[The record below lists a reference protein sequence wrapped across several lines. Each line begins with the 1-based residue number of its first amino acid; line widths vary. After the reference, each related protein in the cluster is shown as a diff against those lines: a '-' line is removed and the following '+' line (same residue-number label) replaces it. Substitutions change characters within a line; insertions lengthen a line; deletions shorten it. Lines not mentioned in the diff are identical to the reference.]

1 MKSDKALFVILTTV
15 ALDAAGIG
23 LIMPVLPGL
32 LRTLAGADQVARHY
46 GVLLALYALMQFLC
60 APLLGALS
68 DRHGRRPV
76 LLASLAG
83 AAVDYAVM
91 AVAPALWVLYLGRAV
106 AGLTGAT
113 GAVASSC
120 IADLSRGEDR
130 ARRYGYLSACMGLGL
145 IAGPVIGGLAGQW
158 SPHAPFAVAAA
169 LNALNCLMAWR
180 FLPESRPASDA
191 TTSAATAPAAAG
203 IRAARALQALN
214 PLGALRWVRGL
225 PAVPALLLAYV
236 LAQISGQVPGSLWV
250 LYGED
255 RYHWDAAMVGLSLAA
270 FGVLHAL
277 AQALLPGP
285 ATRRFGER
293 GSAMLGLLADGC
305 AYVLIAFA
313 TQGWMAFPILLPLAL
328 GGLVVPALQ
337 ALLSQ
342 QAGASRQGQLQGSL
356 ASLAGL
362 TSVIGPLCVT
372 ALYAAPGQGWN
383 GWPWLA
389 GAALNLAGLALLLRR
404 AKPARDLCAGNGP
417 ATARQ
422 RQ

>member
-83 AAVDYAVM
+83 AALDYAVM

-191 TTSAATAPAAAG
+191 TTSAATAPPPLASA
-203 IRAARALQALN
+203 RLARAPSA
-214 PLGALRWVRGL
+214 GR
-225 PAVPALLLAYV
+225 PALAACAGCCWPT
-236 LAQISGQVPGSLWV
+236 AQISGCLDPCGCCTAKTATPPWSACPWRPSACCMRWRRPCCPAPPPGV
-250 LYGED
+250 
-255 RYHWDAAMVGLSLAA
+255 
-270 FGVLHAL
+270 
-277 AQALLPGP
+277 
-285 ATRRFGER
+285 
-293 GSAMLGLLADGC
+293 SASA
-305 AYVLIAFA
+305 
-313 TQGWMAFPILLPLAL
+313 
-328 GGLVVPALQ
+328 
-337 ALLSQ
+337 
-342 QAGASRQGQLQGSL
+342 
-356 ASLAGL
+356 
-362 TSVIGPLCVT
+362 
-372 ALYAAPGQGWN
+372 AAPCWAC
-383 GWPWLA
+383 WPM
-389 GAALNLAGLALLLRR
+389 AA
-404 AKPARDLCAGNGP
+404 PTC
-417 ATARQ
+417 
-422 RQ
+422 

>member
-23 LIMPVLPGL
+23 LIMPPLPGL

-83 AAVDYAVM
+83 AALDYAVM

-191 TTSAATAPAAAG
+191 GRNSPRRRWHPRGSRSRRSIRWAPCAGFAAC
-203 IRAARALQALN
+203 RRCRRCCCLRARADLWPGAWILVGAVRRRPL
-214 PLGALRWVRGL
+214 PLGRRHGRPV
-225 PAVPALLLAYV
+225 
-236 LAQISGQVPGSLWV
+236 
-250 LYGED
+250 
-255 RYHWDAAMVGLSLAA
+255 LAA

-293 GSAMLGLLADGC
+293 SSVLGLLADGC

-313 TQGWMAFPILLPLAL
+313 TQGWMAFQSCCRWRWAAWSYPRCRRC
-328 GGLVVPALQ
+328 
-337 ALLSQ
+337 SQ

-389 GAALNLAGLALLLRR
+389 GAALNQAGLALLLRR
-404 AKPARDLCAGNGP
+404 AKPARDLSAGNRP

>member
-83 AAVDYAVM
+83 AALDYAVM

-158 SPHAPFAVAAA
+158 SPHAPFA
-169 LNALNCLMAWR
+169 
-180 FLPESRPASDA
+180 
-191 TTSAATAPAAAG
+191 APP
-203 IRAARALQALN
+203 R
-214 PLGALRWVRGL
+214 
-225 PAVPALLLAYV
+225 
-236 LAQISGQVPGSLWV
+236 
-250 LYGED
+250 
-255 RYHWDAAMVGLSLAA
+255 
-270 FGVLHAL
+270 
-277 AQALLPGP
+277 
-285 ATRRFGER
+285 
-293 GSAMLGLLADGC
+293 
-305 AYVLIAFA
+305 
-313 TQGWMAFPILLPLAL
+313 
-328 GGLVVPALQ
+328 
-337 ALLSQ
+337 
-342 QAGASRQGQLQGSL
+342 
-356 ASLAGL
+356 
-362 TSVIGPLCVT
+362 
-372 ALYAAPGQGWN
+372 
-383 GWPWLA
+383 
-389 GAALNLAGLALLLRR
+389 
-404 AKPARDLCAGNGP
+404 
-417 ATARQ
+417 
-422 RQ
+422 

>member
-32 LRTLAGADQVARHY
+32 LRTLAGADQVASHY

-236 LAQISGQVPGSLWV
+236 LAQISGRCLDPCGCCTAKTATTGTPPWSACPWRPSACCMRWRRPCCPAPPPGV
-250 LYGED
+250 
-255 RYHWDAAMVGLSLAA
+255 
-270 FGVLHAL
+270 
-277 AQALLPGP
+277 
-285 ATRRFGER
+285 
-293 GSAMLGLLADGC
+293 SASA
-305 AYVLIAFA
+305 
-313 TQGWMAFPILLPLAL
+313 
-328 GGLVVPALQ
+328 
-337 ALLSQ
+337 
-342 QAGASRQGQLQGSL
+342 
-356 ASLAGL
+356 
-362 TSVIGPLCVT
+362 
-372 ALYAAPGQGWN
+372 AAPCWAC
-383 GWPWLA
+383 WPM
-389 GAALNLAGLALLLRR
+389 AA
-404 AKPARDLCAGNGP
+404 PTC
-417 ATARQ
+417 
-422 RQ
+422 

>member
-83 AAVDYAVM
+83 AALDYAVM

-236 LAQISGQVPGSLWV
+236 LAQISGQVPGSCGCCTAKTATTGTPPWSACPW
-250 LYGED
+250 
-255 RYHWDAAMVGLSLAA
+255 RPSACCMRWRRPCCPAPPP
-270 FGVLHAL
+270 GV
-277 AQALLPGP
+277 
-285 ATRRFGER
+285 
-293 GSAMLGLLADGC
+293 SASA
-305 AYVLIAFA
+305 
-313 TQGWMAFPILLPLAL
+313 
-328 GGLVVPALQ
+328 
-337 ALLSQ
+337 
-342 QAGASRQGQLQGSL
+342 
-356 ASLAGL
+356 
-362 TSVIGPLCVT
+362 
-372 ALYAAPGQGWN
+372 AAPCWAC
-383 GWPWLA
+383 WPM
-389 GAALNLAGLALLLRR
+389 AA
-404 AKPARDLCAGNGP
+404 PTC
-417 ATARQ
+417 
-422 RQ
+422 

>member
-83 AAVDYAVM
+83 AALNYAVM

-130 ARRYGYLSACMGLGL
+130 ARRYGYLSACMGRGL

-191 TTSAATAPAAAG
+191 TTSAATTPPPLASRGSRAPGAQSAGRPALGSRPASGAGAAAG
-203 IRAARALQALN
+203 LRARADLWPGAWIACGCCTAKTATTGTPPWSACPGGLRRAACA
-214 PLGALRWVRGL
+214 GA
-225 PAVPALLLAYV
+225 
-236 LAQISGQVPGSLWV
+236 
-250 LYGED
+250 
-255 RYHWDAAMVGLSLAA
+255 
-270 FGVLHAL
+270 
-277 AQALLPGP
+277 GP
-285 ATRRFGER
+285 AARPPPGV
-293 GSAMLGLLADGC
+293 SASAAAPCCLLADGC
-305 AYVLIAFA
+305 ACVLIAFA

-342 QAGASRQGQLQGSL
+342 AGASRQGQLQDL
-356 ASLAGL
+356 
-362 TSVIGPLCVT
+362 
-372 ALYAAPGQGWN
+372 
-383 GWPWLA
+383 WPPW
-389 GAALNLAGLALLLRR
+389 R
-404 AKPARDLCAGNGP
+404 A
-417 ATARQ
+417 
-422 RQ
+422 

>member
-1 MKSDKALFVILTTV
+1 
-15 ALDAAGIG
+15 
-23 LIMPVLPGL
+23 
-32 LRTLAGADQVARHY
+32 
-46 GVLLALYALMQFLC
+46 
-60 APLLGALS
+60 
-68 DRHGRRPV
+68 
-76 LLASLAG
+76 
-83 AAVDYAVM
+83 M

-180 FLPESRPASDA
+180 FRRNRGPRPTPRHRPQQPAAWHPRGSRAPGAQSAGRPALGSRP
-191 TTSAATAPAAAG
+191 
-203 IRAARALQALN
+203 
-214 PLGALRWVRGL
+214 

-313 TQGWMAFPILLPLAL
+313 TQGWMAFPIPLPLAL
-328 GGLVVPALQ
+328 GGLVRALQ

-342 QAGASRQGQLQGSL
+342 QAGASRQGQLQDLWPGGPDLRHRPAVRHRPLCRARPGLERL
-356 ASLAGL
+356 ALAGRR
-362 TSVIGPLCVT
+362 G
-372 ALYAAPGQGWN
+372 AEPGRTGV
-383 GWPWLA
+383 
-389 GAALNLAGLALLLRR
+389 LLRR
-404 AKPARDLCAGNGP
+404 AKPARDLSAGNEP

>member
-83 AAVDYAVM
+83 AALDYAVM

-191 TTSAATAPAAAG
+191 TTSAATAPPPLASARLARSRRSIRWAPCAGFAACRRCRRCCWPTCSRRSLARCLDPCGCCTAKTATTGTPPWSACPWRPSACCMRWRRPCPAPPPGVSASAAAPCW
-203 IRAARALQALN
+203 ACW
-214 PLGALRWVRGL
+214 P
-225 PAVPALLLAYV
+225 
-236 LAQISGQVPGSLWV
+236 
-250 LYGED
+250 
-255 RYHWDAAMVGLSLAA
+255 M
-270 FGVLHAL
+270 
-277 AQALLPGP
+277 
-285 ATRRFGER
+285 
-293 GSAMLGLLADGC
+293 
-305 AYVLIAFA
+305 
-313 TQGWMAFPILLPLAL
+313 
-328 GGLVVPALQ
+328 
-337 ALLSQ
+337 
-342 QAGASRQGQLQGSL
+342 
-356 ASLAGL
+356 
-362 TSVIGPLCVT
+362 
-372 ALYAAPGQGWN
+372 AAPT
-383 GWPWLA
+383 
-389 GAALNLAGLALLLRR
+389 
-404 AKPARDLCAGNGP
+404 C
-417 ATARQ
+417 
-422 RQ
+422 

>member
-83 AAVDYAVM
+83 AALNYAVM

-214 PLGALRWVRGL
+214 PLGALRWSSR
-225 PAVPALLLAYV
+225 PA
-236 LAQISGQVPGSLWV
+236 
-250 LYGED
+250 
-255 RYHWDAAMVGLSLAA
+255 
-270 FGVLHAL
+270 
-277 AQALLPGP
+277 
-285 ATRRFGER
+285 
-293 GSAMLGLLADGC
+293 
-305 AYVLIAFA
+305 
-313 TQGWMAFPILLPLAL
+313 
-328 GGLVVPALQ
+328 GG
-337 ALLSQ
+337 
-342 QAGASRQGQLQGSL
+342 
-356 ASLAGL
+356 
-362 TSVIGPLCVT
+362 
-372 ALYAAPGQGWN
+372 
-383 GWPWLA
+383 A
-389 GAALNLAGLALLLRR
+389 GAAAGLRARADLWPGAWIACGCCTAKTATTGTPPWSACPWRPSACCMRWRR
-404 AKPARDLCAGNGP
+404 PCCPAPPPGVSASAAAPCWACWP
-417 ATARQ
+417 MAAPTC
-422 RQ
+422 

>member
-83 AAVDYAVM
+83 AALDYAVM

-313 TQGWMAFPILLPLAL
+313 TQGWMAFQSCCRWRWAAWSYPRCRRC
-328 GGLVVPALQ
+328 
-337 ALLSQ
+337 SQ

-356 ASLAGL
+356 AS
-362 TSVIGPLCVT
+362 
-372 ALYAAPGQGWN
+372 W
-383 GWPWLA
+383 
-389 GAALNLAGLALLLRR
+389 R
-404 AKPARDLCAGNGP
+404 A
-417 ATARQ
+417 
-422 RQ
+422 

>member
-32 LRTLAGADQVARHY
+32 LRTLGADQVARHY

-83 AAVDYAVM
+83 AALDYAVM

-180 FLPESRPASDA
+180 FLPESRPASDHDIGRNNPRRRWHPRGSRAPGAQSAGRPALEFAACRRCRRCCWPTCSRRSLARCLDPCGCCTAKTA
-191 TTSAATAPAAAG
+191 TTGTPPWSACPWRPSACCMRWRRPCCPACHPAFR
-203 IRAARALQALN
+203 RARQ
-214 PLGALRWVRGL
+214 R
-225 PAVPALLLAYV
+225 
-236 LAQISGQVPGSLWV
+236 Q
-250 LYGED
+250 
-255 RYHWDAAMVGLSLAA
+255 
-270 FGVLHAL
+270 
-277 AQALLPGP
+277 
-285 ATRRFGER
+285 
-293 GSAMLGLLADGC
+293 LGLLGRWLRLRADRLRD
-305 AYVLIAFA
+305 A
-313 TQGWMAFPILLPLAL
+313 
-328 GGLVVPALQ
+328 GLDGVSNPVA
-337 ALLSQ
+337 
-342 QAGASRQGQLQGSL
+342 AGAGRPGRTRVAGAARSRPARRARGSCKDL
-356 ASLAGL
+356 WPPLAGL

-389 GAALNLAGLALLLRR
+389 GAALNQAGLALLLRR
-404 AKPARDLCAGNGP
+404 AKPARDLSAGNEP